1 MADRQPASRFSLQTA
16 VLDRHDQVGWVH
28 ALLEPVFRAR
38 RTRCHEDHF
47 SSFQHETQGGE
58 KRKPTSYYNNYNN
71 YILKHSCSAGL
82 LLPLKAKYSVPA
94 RLLNSERASIDLD
107 IFGPN
112 VLNDIHVVSAMA
124 IYR

>member
-1 MADRQPASRFSLQTA
+1 MHFLNLVSGREEHVVMKIISIAFSMRLRVEKKGKRQVTII
-16 VLDRHDQVGWVH
+16 
-28 ALLEPVFRAR
+28 
-38 RTRCHEDHF
+38 TI
-47 SSFQHETQGGE
+47 
-58 KRKPTSYYNNYNN
+58 

-112 VLNDIHVVSAMA
+112 VLNDIHVVSAMD